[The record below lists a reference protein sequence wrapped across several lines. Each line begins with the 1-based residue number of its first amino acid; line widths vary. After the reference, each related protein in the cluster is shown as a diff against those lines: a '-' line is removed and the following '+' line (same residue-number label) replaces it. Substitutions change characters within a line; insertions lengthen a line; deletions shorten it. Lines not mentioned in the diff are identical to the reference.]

1 MSTLNIDNIYKME
14 GCKLNTEKLIM
25 NVDNDKGS
33 KIISGNK
40 KTWHDMSPCYP
51 CCLSFTTWL
60 ISQRKIIR
68 TKINC

>member
-1 MSTLNIDNIYKME
+1 ME

-40 KTWHDMSPCYP
+40 KT
-51 CCLSFTTWL
+51 
-60 ISQRKIIR
+60 
-68 TKINC
+68 